1 VTNEYTPD
9 TVSPPSEA
17 LREMLEE
24 WTALRVQAWC
34 GLTPKH
40 LAKLLSGEAR
50 FTEYTLCRLRDLFPA
65 VPASFWRERERA
77 YRAWLER
84 QKTAFSGETE
94 P

>member
-1 VTNEYTPD
+1 MTNEYTPD
-9 TVSPPSEA
+9 TVSSPSEA

-50 FTEYTLCRLRDLFPA
+50 FTEYTIGCLHVLFPK
-65 VPASFWRERERA
+65 VPARFWREREHA
-77 YRAWLER
+77 YLAWLER
-84 QKTAFSGETE
+84 RERD
-94 P
+94 